1 MRENEA
7 CCIDRSQVAKDNKR
21 KPEVRAY
28 VDEDLDRLIKTIA
41 SLKGISISELLNQA
55 IENYLQLP
63 DVQKLVERHRLDEI
77 EDE

>member
-1 MRENEA
+1 M
-7 CCIDRSQVAKDNKR
+7 AKGKR

-55 IENYLQLP
+55 IEVYLQVP
-63 DVQKLVERHRLDEI
+63 EVQKIVERHRLDEI

>member
-1 MRENEA
+1 
-7 CCIDRSQVAKDNKR
+7 VAKGKR

-55 IENYLQLP
+55 IEVYLQVP
-63 DVQKLVERHRLDEI
+63 EVQKIVERHRLDEI

>member
-1 MRENEA
+1 M
-7 CCIDRSQVAKDNKR
+7 AKEKR

-41 SLKGISISELLNQA
+41 SLKGISVSELLNQA

-63 DVQKLVERHRLDEI
+63 DVQKLVEKHRLDEI
-77 EDE
+77 EDA

>member
-1 MRENEA
+1 M
-7 CCIDRSQVAKDNKR
+7 AKGKR

-55 IENYLQLP
+55 IEVYLQVP
-63 DVQKLVERHRLDEI
+63 EIQKIVERHRLDEI

>member
-1 MRENEA
+1 M
-7 CCIDRSQVAKDNKR
+7 AKGKR

-55 IENYLQLP
+55 IEVYLQLP
-63 DVQKLVERHRLDEI
+63 ETQKLVERHRLDAI
-77 EDE
+77 EED